1 MNLEDFERR
10 GGKDHARFVAQVR
23 DVSGDETYELTIDSA
38 RTQDTLVREAEEL
51 RAEHRRAMWTVAGL
65 EKVTDL
71 LKAAAAVTSAREQ
84 RARRGQA
91 SWRRGDA
98 FRGEHLDLRSAGRRT
113 FLLLRLLGLRYLRL
127 CFAPL
132 KRPGSLPSSLRRDRP
147 GRLGERLAAHAAR
160 CRLVRAP
167 SAVPVRP
174 GVPDLRIH
182 DRRTRQLLG
191 HSAPEGVPPLAIIAK
206 GSPASMA
213 RSAPRTP
220 LKN

>member
-10 GGKDHARFVAQVR
+10 GGKDHARFVTQVR
-23 DVSGDETYELTIDSA
+23 DVSGDEAYELTLAAPEALIRRILADATIELTIDSA
-38 RTQDTLVREAEEL
+38 RTQDTLVREAEDL

-98 FRGEHLDLRSAGRRT
+98 FRGEHLDVRSAGRRK

-127 CFAPL
+127 CSAPL
-132 KRPGSLPSSLRRDRP
+132 G
-147 GRLGERLAAHAAR
+147 
-160 CRLVRAP
+160 
-167 SAVPVRP
+167 
-174 GVPDLRIH
+174 
-182 DRRTRQLLG
+182 
-191 HSAPEGVPPLAIIAK
+191 
-206 GSPASMA
+206 
-213 RSAPRTP
+213 
-220 LKN
+220 